1 MLCPEI
7 GVLGGHKTK
16 GATPLKKKE
25 EEEEFGIRD
34 NFILCTDYVKVF

>member
-1 MLCPEI
+1 MVCPEI

-16 GATPLKKKE
+16 GATPLKKKK
-25 EEEEFGIRD
+25 EEEFGIRD